1 MNLTRPLRTQWP
13 VLLALAMLSLF
24 LIGCGEEPAEAPPEE
39 TAAAPASEEP
49 AAEEAAP
56 PEVAEGESAAAPAP
70 TRRALMDPAA
80 LNEQAPEKFA
90 VRFDT
95 SRGVFRVEV
104 TRTWAPRGAD
114 RFYNLV
120 KNGFYDDCRFFRVVP
135 GFVVQFGMNGDPAVQ
150 GMWMEQRIDDDPVTR
165 SNRVGTVTFATSG
178 ANSRTTQL
186 FINLG
191 ANQGLDGQ
199 GFAPFG
205 EVAEGMDVVQSIYS
219 GYGQTPEQSM
229 IAAQGNAYLNRQF
242 PNLDYIRTAKVE

>member
-1 MNLTRPLRTQWP
+1 MNLNRMPRTRWL
-13 VLLALAMLSLF
+13 VLAALALLSLF
-24 LIGCGEEPAEAPPEE
+24 LIGCAEQPAEAPPDDA
-39 TAAAPASEEP
+39 AAAPEQQP
-49 AAEEAAP
+49 AEEAAS
-56 PEVAEGESAAAPAP
+56 PEAAAEEPASAPAP
-70 TRRALMDPAA
+70 ARRALMDPAA
-80 LNEQAPEKFA
+80 LNEQAPEQFA
-90 VRFDT
+90 ARFDT
-95 SRGVFRVEV
+95 SRGVFRVAV
-104 TRTWAPRGAD
+104 TRSWAPKGAD

-120 KNGFYDDCRFFRVVP
+120 KYGFYDDCRFFRVLP

-150 GMWMEQRIDDDPVTR
+150 GVWMEQRIDDDPVTR

-178 ANSRTTQL
+178 PNSRTTQL

-205 EVAEGMDVVQSIYS
+205 EVTEGMDVVQSIYS

-242 PNLDYIRTAKVE
+242 PNLDYIRTAKIE